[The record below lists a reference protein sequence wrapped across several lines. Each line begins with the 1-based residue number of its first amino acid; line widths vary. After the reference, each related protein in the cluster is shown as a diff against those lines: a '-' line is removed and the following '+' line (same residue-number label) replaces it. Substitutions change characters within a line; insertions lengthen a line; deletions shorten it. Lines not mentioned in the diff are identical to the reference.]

1 MRRPR
6 RPGGPGGS
14 GGFGSLRLLVCL
26 LLLSGRPGGCSA
38 ISAHGCLFDRR
49 LCSHLEVCIQDGLFG
64 QCQAGVG
71 QARPLLQVTSPVLQR
86 LQGVL
91 RQLMSQGLSWHDDLT
106 QHVISQEM
114 ERIPRLRPPEP
125 HSRDR
130 VSLCRP
136 GCPGT
141 HSVDQAGL
149 ELRNPPASASQV
161 PGLKAC
167 TTTCTTTAR
176 RDPHVENCCSRDSS
190 QMEEGRVDLRYN
202 TCCTREE
209 SEAGGSLEFKALVV
223 YEAELLPPL
232 LEHLLMPPQPP
243 HPALTYEP
251 ALLQPY
257 LFHQFGSRD
266 GGSRG
271 SESSSGVVGVGHL
284 SKAEG
289 PALFSR
295 SVSKAILGTHSGHS
309 FGDLTGPSPAQ
320 LFQDSGLLYMAQEL
334 PVPGRVRAPRLP
346 EDGGSSR
353 AEDSSEGREEE
364 ALGAR
369 GEKSP
374 PQTAQPDVGLQR
386 LAAVLAG
393 YGVEPRQLTP
403 EQLSTLLTLLQS
415 LPKGTGRTLECRL
428 QARSSMPSQKES
440 SFEDREREG
449 GAANVGGADVKKTLE
464 EQTQRGDTA
473 DARTPSPLLPGR
485 PTASTPSSQVQQVL
499 SPGFPEPPH
508 TSSPLGTSSVLLEKK
523 SPLGQSQPTVVGQPS
538 ARPSAEEYGYIVTDQ
553 KTPESGCGWS
563 KLLEILAEHVHM
575 SSGSFINISV
585 VGPAV
590 TFRIRHNEQN
600 LSLADVTQQAGLVKS
615 ELEAQ
620 TGLQILQT
628 GVGQREEAA
637 AVLPRQ
643 ARGISP
649 MRSVLLTLVALAG
662 VAGLLVALAVALC
675 MRHHSRQ
682 REKERLAA
690 LGPEGAHG
698 DTTFEYQD
706 LCRQHMATKSL
717 FNRAEGQPE
726 PSRVSSV
733 SSQFS
738 DAAQA
743 SPSSH
748 SSTPSWCEE
757 PAQANMD
764 ISTGHMI
771 LAYMEDH
778 LRNRDRLAKEWQALC
793 AYQAEPNTCATSTGG
808 KTTSRRTATPT
819 SYPFCADDHARIKL
833 KVESSP
839 SRSDYI
845 NASPIIEHDP
855 RMPAYIATQGPL
867 SHTIADFWQ
876 MVWES
881 GCTVIVML
889 TPLVEDGVKQCDRY
903 WPDEGSSLYH
913 VYEVNLVSEHIWC
926 EDFLVRSFYLKNVQ
940 TQETRTLTQ
949 FHFLSWPAEGTPA
962 STRPLLDFRR
972 VSLCSPGC
980 PGTHSVDQAGL
991 ELRNPPASASQVLG
1005 LKVKVNKCYRGRS
1018 CPIIVHC
1025 SDGAGRTGTYI
1036 LIDMVL
1042 NRMAKGVKEIDIAAT
1057 LEHVRDQRP
1066 GLVRSKVTVAPCLF
1080 LVDPLPKHSLH
1091 GHHEETN
1098 GSPPLPH
1105 PSGRRPSCQ
1114 MPSTRHPCGDQF
1126 EFALTAVA
1134 EEVNAILKALPQ

>member
-1 MRRPR
+1 
-6 RPGGPGGS
+6 
-14 GGFGSLRLLVCL
+14 
-26 LLLSGRPGGCSA
+26 
-38 ISAHGCLFDRR
+38 
-49 LCSHLEVCIQDGLFG
+49 
-64 QCQAGVG
+64 
-71 QARPLLQVTSPVLQR
+71 
-86 LQGVL
+86 
-91 RQLMSQGLSWHDDLT
+91 MSQGLSWHDDLT
-106 QHVISQEM
+106 QYVISQEM
-114 ERIPRLRPPEP
+114 ERIPRLRPPELHP
-125 HSRDR
+125 RDR
-130 VSLCRP
+130 SGSVPRRP
-136 GCPGT
+136 GP
-141 HSVDQAGL
+141 AG
-149 ELRNPPASASQV
+149 ELLLQGIPTGSAPAAQPRLPRPATGGDGAGAGSPLNPLQ
-161 PGLKAC
+161 
-167 TTTCTTTAR
+167 
-176 RDPHVENCCSRDSS
+176 
-190 QMEEGRVDLRYN
+190 
-202 TCCTREE
+202 
-209 SEAGGSLEFKALVV
+209 
-223 YEAELLPPL
+223 AELLPPL
-232 LEHLLMPPQPP
+232 LEHLLLPPQPP
-243 HPALTYEP
+243 HPALSYEP

-266 GGSRG
+266 GSQG
-271 SESSSGVVGVGHL
+271 SESSPGMVSVGPL
-284 SKAEG
+284 PKAEP

-295 SVSKAILGTHSGHS
+295 TAPKGMFGVHPGHS
-309 FGDLTGPSPAQ
+309 YGDPPGPSPAQ
-320 LFQDSGLLYMAQEL
+320 LFQESGLLYLAQEL
-334 PVPGRVRAPRLP
+334 PVPSRARVPRLP
-346 EDGGSSR
+346 EHGGSSR
-353 AEDSSEGREEE
+353 AEDASEGYEEE
-364 ALGAR
+364 GLEGR
-369 GEKSP
+369 GEKPPSP
-374 PQTAQPDVGLQR
+374 AEQPDVTLQR

-393 YGVEPRQLTP
+393 YGVELRQLTP
-403 EQLSTLLTLLQS
+403 EQLSTLSTLLQL
-415 LPKGTGRTLECRL
+415 LPKGAGRN
-428 QARSSMPSQKES
+428 M
-440 SFEDREREG
+440 G
-449 GAANVGGADVKKTLE
+449 GVVNIGADIKKTME
-464 EQTQRGDTA
+464 EQVQGGDIVEPPPA
-473 DARTPSPLLPGR
+473 TPSPHGY
-485 PTASTPSSQVQQVL
+485 PTASPPSGKAQQVL
-499 SPGFPEPPH
+499 SPESFEFPKAAALPATP
-508 TSSPLGTSSVLLEKK
+508 VLLEKK
-523 SPLGQSQPTVVGQPS
+523 SPLGQSQLTATGQPKD
-538 ARPSAEEYGYIVTDQ
+538 RPSAEEYGYIVTDQ
-553 KTPESGCGWS
+553 KPLSLAAGV

-585 VGPAV
+585 VGPAL

-600 LSLADVTQQAGLVKS
+600 LSLADVTQQAELVKS
-615 ELEAQ
+615 ELETQ

-628 GVGQREEAA
+628 GVG
-637 AVLPRQ
+637 
-643 ARGISP
+643 
-649 MRSVLLTLVALAG
+649 
-662 VAGLLVALAVALC
+662 
-675 MRHHSRQ
+675 
-682 REKERLAA
+682 
-690 LGPEGAHG
+690 
-698 DTTFEYQD
+698 QD

-717 FNRAEGQPE
+717 FNRAEGPPE

-778 LRNRDRLAKEWQALC
+778 LRNQDRLAKEWQALC
-793 AYQAEPNTCATSTGG
+793 AYQAEPNTCATAQGESNI
-808 KTTSRRTATPT
+808 KKNRHPDFLP
-819 SYPFCADDHARIKL
+819 YDHARIKL

-867 SHTIADFWQ
+867 SHTISDFWQ

-913 VYEVNLVSEHIWC
+913 IYEVNLVSEHIWC

-972 VSLCSPGC
+972 
-980 PGTHSVDQAGL
+980 
-991 ELRNPPASASQVLG
+991 
-1005 LKVKVNKCYRGRS
+1005 KVNKCYRGRS

-1066 GLVRSKVTVAPCLF
+1066 GLVRSK
-1080 LVDPLPKHSLH
+1080 
-1091 GHHEETN
+1091 
-1098 GSPPLPH
+1098 
-1105 PSGRRPSCQ
+1105 
-1114 MPSTRHPCGDQF
+1114 DQF

>member
-6 RPGGPGGS
+6 RPGGPEGS
-14 GGFGSLRLLVCL
+14 GGLRVLLCL
-26 LLLSGRPGGCSA
+26 LLLGSRLGGCNA

-64 QCQAGVG
+64 QCQVGVG

-106 QHVISQEM
+106 QYVISQEM

-125 HSRDR
+125 PARDR
-130 VSLCRP
+130 SGLVPRRP
-136 GCPGT
+136 GP
-141 HSVDQAGL
+141 AG
-149 ELRNPPASASQV
+149 ELLLQGIPTGSAPAPQHRLPRPPV
-161 PGLKAC
+161 
-167 TTTCTTTAR
+167 
-176 RDPHVENCCSRDSS
+176 
-190 QMEEGRVDLRYN
+190 
-202 TCCTREE
+202 
-209 SEAGGSLEFKALVV
+209 GGSGAGASSPLSPLQ
-223 YEAELLPPL
+223 AELLPPL
-232 LEHLLMPPQPP
+232 LEHLLLPPQPP
-243 HPALTYEP
+243 HPALSYEP

-257 LFHQFGSRD
+257 LFHQVSSGRWPHLNPNPPALMSALIWISGFPQFGSRD
-266 GGSRG
+266 GSRG
-271 SESSSGVVGVGHL
+271 SESSPGMVSVGPL
-284 SKAEG
+284 PKAEP

-295 SVSKAILGTHSGHS
+295 TASKGMFGAHPGHS
-309 FGDLTGPSPAQ
+309 YGDPPGPPPAQ
-320 LFQDSGLLYMAQEL
+320 LFQESGLLYLAQEL
-334 PVPGRVRAPRLP
+334 QVPSRAQAPRLP
-346 EDGGSSR
+346 EQGGSSR
-353 AEDSSEGREEE
+353 AEDLSEGYDKEGRE
-364 ALGAR
+364 GR
-369 GEKSP
+369 REKPPSP
-374 PQTAQPDVGLQR
+374 AEQPADATLQR

-393 YGVEPRQLTP
+393 YGVELRQLTP
-403 EQLSTLLTLLQS
+403 EQLSTLSTLLQL
-415 LPKGTGRTLECRL
+415 LPKGPGRN
-428 QARSSMPSQKES
+428 P
-440 SFEDREREG
+440 G
-449 GAANVGGADVKKTLE
+449 GVVNIGADVKKQTME
-464 EQTQRGDTA
+464 EQVQSIDTA
-473 DARTPSPLLPGR
+473 EPPPVTPSLPGS
-485 PTASTPSSQVQQVL
+485 PTAGPTSNKAQQDLSSG
-499 SPGFPEPPH
+499 SSEPPKAA
-508 TSSPLGTSSVLLEKK
+508 SPPATPILLEKK
-523 SPLGQSQPTVVGQPS
+523 SSLGQSQPTAAGQPS
-538 ARPSAEEYGYIVTDQ
+538 ARPSSEEYGYIVTDQ
-553 KTPESGCGWS
+553 KPLSLAAGV

-585 VGPAV
+585 VGPAL

-637 AVLPRQ
+637 AVLPRPVHSP
-643 ARGISP
+643 SP

-675 MRHHSRQ
+675 VRQHARQ
-682 REKERLAA
+682 RDKERLAA

-706 LCRQHMATKSL
+706 LCRQHMASKSL
-717 FNRAEGQPE
+717 FNRAEGPPE

-793 AYQAEPNTCATSTGG
+793 AYQAEPNSCATAQGEG
-808 KTTSRRTATPT
+808 NIKKNRHPDFLP
-819 SYPFCADDHARIKL
+819 YDHARIKL

-972 VSLCSPGC
+972 
-980 PGTHSVDQAGL
+980 
-991 ELRNPPASASQVLG
+991 
-1005 LKVKVNKCYRGRS
+1005 KVNKCYRGRS

-1066 GLVRSKVTVAPCLF
+1066 GLVRSK
-1080 LVDPLPKHSLH
+1080 
-1091 GHHEETN
+1091 
-1098 GSPPLPH
+1098 
-1105 PSGRRPSCQ
+1105 
-1114 MPSTRHPCGDQF
+1114 DQF

>member
-14 GGFGSLRLLVCL
+14 GGLRVLVCL
-26 LLLSGRPGGCSA
+26 LLLSSRPGGCSA
-38 ISAHGCLFDRR
+38 ISAHG
-49 LCSHLEVCIQDGLFG
+49 
-64 QCQAGVG
+64 
-71 QARPLLQVTSPVLQR
+71 
-86 LQGVL
+86 
-91 RQLMSQGLSWHDDLT
+91 LSWHDDLT
-106 QHVISQEM
+106 QYVISQEM

-125 HSRDR
+125 RPRDR
-130 VSLCRP
+130 SGLVPRRP
-136 GCPGT
+136 G
-141 HSVDQAGL
+141 SAG
-149 ELRNPPASASQV
+149 ELLLQGIPTGSTPAAQHRLPQPPV
-161 PGLKAC
+161 
-167 TTTCTTTAR
+167 
-176 RDPHVENCCSRDSS
+176 
-190 QMEEGRVDLRYN
+190 
-202 TCCTREE
+202 
-209 SEAGGSLEFKALVV
+209 GGSGGGVGSPLSSLQ
-223 YEAELLPPL
+223 AELLPPL
-232 LEHLLMPPQPP
+232 LEHLLLPPQAP
-243 HPALTYEP
+243 HPALSYEP

-266 GGSRG
+266 GSRG
-271 SESSSGVVGVGHL
+271 SESSPGMVSVGPIP
-284 SKAEG
+284 KAE
-289 PALFSR
+289 PSALFSR
-295 SVSKAILGTHSGHS
+295 TASKGMFGAHSDHS
-309 FGDLTGPSPAQ
+309 YGDPPGPSPAQ
-320 LFQDSGLLYMAQEL
+320 LFQESGLFYLAQEL
-334 PVPGRVRAPRLP
+334 PVPSRARAPRLP
-346 EDGGSSR
+346 EQGGSSR
-353 AEDSSEGREEE
+353 PKDSSEGYEEE
-364 ALGAR
+364 GLEGHR
-369 GEKSP
+369 EKLPSP
-374 PQTAQPDVGLQR
+374 AEQPADVTLQR
-386 LAAVLAG
+386 LASVLAG
-393 YGVEPRQLTP
+393 YGVELRQLTP
-403 EQLSTLLTLLQS
+403 EQLSSLSTLLQL
-415 LPKGTGRTLECRL
+415 LPKGSGRNL
-428 QARSSMPSQKES
+428 
-440 SFEDREREG
+440 G
-449 GAANVGGADVKKTLE
+449 GAVNVGADNKKTVE
-464 EQTQRGDTA
+464 EQVQGGHTVEPPPP
-473 DARTPSPLLPGR
+473 TPSLPGY
-485 PTASTPSSQVQQVL
+485 PTASP
-499 SPGFPEPPH
+499 
-508 TSSPLGTSSVLLEKK
+508 TSSKAQRVLISGSSESPKAIGHPATPVLLEKK
-523 SPLGQSQPTVVGQPS
+523 SSLGQSQPTVVRPPS
-538 ARPSAEEYGYIVTDQ
+538 AQPSAEEYGYIVTDQ
-553 KTPESGCGWS
+553 KPLSLAAGV
-563 KLLEILAEHVHM
+563 KLLEILAEHVHV

-585 VGPAV
+585 VGPAL

-637 AVLPRQ
+637 AVLPRP
-643 ARGISP
+643 AHGTSP

-675 MRHHSRQ
+675 VRQHARQ
-682 REKERLAA
+682 RDKERLAA

-717 FNRAEGQPE
+717 FNRAEGPPE

-793 AYQAEPNTCATSTGG
+793 AYQAEPNTCATAQGEG
-808 KTTSRRTATPT
+808 NIKKNRHPDFLP
-819 SYPFCADDHARIKL
+819 YDHARIKL
-833 KVESSP
+833 KVESNP

-972 VSLCSPGC
+972 
-980 PGTHSVDQAGL
+980 
-991 ELRNPPASASQVLG
+991 
-1005 LKVKVNKCYRGRS
+1005 KVNKCYRGRS

-1036 LIDMVL
+1036 LVDMVL

-1066 GLVRSKVTVAPCLF
+1066 GLVRSK
-1080 LVDPLPKHSLH
+1080 
-1091 GHHEETN
+1091 
-1098 GSPPLPH
+1098 
-1105 PSGRRPSCQ
+1105 
-1114 MPSTRHPCGDQF
+1114 DQF

>member
-6 RPGGPGGS
+6 RPGGLGGS
-14 GGFGSLRLLVCL
+14 GGLRLLLCL
-26 LLLSGRPGGCSA
+26 LLLSSRPGGCSA
-38 ISAHGCLFDRR
+38 ISAHG
-49 LCSHLEVCIQDGLFG
+49 
-64 QCQAGVG
+64 
-71 QARPLLQVTSPVLQR
+71 
-86 LQGVL
+86 
-91 RQLMSQGLSWHDDLT
+91 LSWHDDLT
-106 QHVISQEM
+106 QYVISQEM

-125 HSRDR
+125 RPRDR
-130 VSLCRP
+130 SGLAPRRP
-136 GCPGT
+136 GP
-141 HSVDQAGL
+141 AG
-149 ELRNPPASASQV
+149 ELLLQDIPAGSAPAAQHRFQQPPVGRGGAAAS
-161 PGLKAC
+161 
-167 TTTCTTTAR
+167 
-176 RDPHVENCCSRDSS
+176 SS
-190 QMEEGRVDLRYN
+190 LSPLQ
-202 TCCTREE
+202 
-209 SEAGGSLEFKALVV
+209 
-223 YEAELLPPL
+223 AELLPPL
-232 LEHLLMPPQPP
+232 LEHLLLPPQPP
-243 HPALTYEP
+243 HPALSYEP
-251 ALLQPY
+251 TLLQPY
-257 LFHQFGSRD
+257 LFHQISGFPQFGSRD
-266 GGSRG
+266 GSRVSEGSPG
-271 SESSSGVVGVGHL
+271 MVSVSPL
-284 SKAEG
+284 PKAEAS
-289 PALFSR
+289 ALFSR
-295 SVSKAILGTHSGHS
+295 TASKGIYGDSPGHS
-309 FGDLTGPSPAQ
+309 YGDLPGPSPAQ
-320 LFQDSGLLYMAQEL
+320 IFQDSGLLYLAQEL
-334 PVPGRVRAPRLP
+334 PTPSRARMPRLP
-346 EDGGSSR
+346 EQGGSSR
-353 AEDSSEGREEE
+353 AEDSPGGYEEE
-364 ALGAR
+364 GLGGR
-369 GEKSP
+369 REKPASP
-374 PQTAQPDVGLQR
+374 AVQPADVALQR
-386 LAAVLAG
+386 LATVLAG
-393 YGVEPRQLTP
+393 YGVELRQLTRQLTP
-403 EQLSTLLTLLQS
+403 EQLSTLLTLLQL
-415 LPKGTGRTLECRL
+415 LPNGAGRNPGGVVNVGADIKKTMEGPMEGRDT
-428 QARSSMPSQKES
+428 AEPPPPTPSMP
-440 SFEDREREG
+440 G
-449 GAANVGGADVKKTLE
+449 Y
-464 EQTQRGDTA
+464 
-473 DARTPSPLLPGR
+473 
-485 PTASTPSSQVQQVL
+485 PTASPISSEVQQVP
-499 SPGFPEPPH
+499 SPVSSEPPEAARPPA
-508 TSSPLGTSSVLLEKK
+508 TPVLLEKK
-523 SPLGQSQPTVVGQPS
+523 SPLGQSQPTAAGQPS
-538 ARPSAEEYGYIVTDQ
+538 ARPAAEEYGYIVTDQ
-553 KTPESGCGWS
+553 KPLSLAAGV

-585 VGPAV
+585 VGPAL

-637 AVLPRQ
+637 AVLPRT
-643 ARGISP
+643 AHGTSP
-649 MRSVLLTLVALAG
+649 MHSVLLTVVALAG

-675 MRHHSRQ
+675 VRQHARQ
-682 REKERLAA
+682 RDKERLAA

-717 FNRAEGQPE
+717 FTRAEGPPE

-738 DAAQA
+738 DVAQA

-793 AYQAEPNTCATSTGG
+793 AYQAEPNTCATAQGEG
-808 KTTSRRTATPT
+808 NIKKNRHPDFLP
-819 SYPFCADDHARIKL
+819 YDHARIKL

-972 VSLCSPGC
+972 
-980 PGTHSVDQAGL
+980 
-991 ELRNPPASASQVLG
+991 
-1005 LKVKVNKCYRGRS
+1005 KVNKCYRGRS

-1066 GLVRSKVTVAPCLF
+1066 GLVRSK
-1080 LVDPLPKHSLH
+1080 
-1091 GHHEETN
+1091 
-1098 GSPPLPH
+1098 
-1105 PSGRRPSCQ
+1105 
-1114 MPSTRHPCGDQF
+1114 DQF

>member
-1 MRRPR
+1 MAGEEL
-6 RPGGPGGS
+6 PGAEGKAGDQD
-14 GGFGSLRLLVCL
+14 L
-26 LLLSGRPGGCSA
+26 
-38 ISAHGCLFDRR
+38 GCLFDRR

-64 QCQAGVG
+64 QCQVGVG

-106 QHVISQEM
+106 QYVISQEM

-125 HSRDR
+125 HPRDR
-130 VSLCRP
+130 SGLVPRRP
-136 GCPGT
+136 GP
-141 HSVDQAGL
+141 AE
-149 ELRNPPASASQV
+149 ELLLQGIPTGPAPAAPHRLLRPPAGGDGA
-161 PGLKAC
+161 GAG
-167 TTTCTTTAR
+167 
-176 RDPHVENCCSRDSS
+176 SS
-190 QMEEGRVDLRYN
+190 LSPLQ
-202 TCCTREE
+202 
-209 SEAGGSLEFKALVV
+209 
-223 YEAELLPPL
+223 AELLPPL
-232 LEHLLMPPQPP
+232 LENLLLSPQPP
-243 HPALTYEP
+243 HPALSYE
-251 ALLQPY
+251 ATLLQPY

-266 GGSRG
+266 GSRD
-271 SESSSGVVGVGHL
+271 SESSPGMVSVGPL
-284 SKAEG
+284 SKAEP

-295 SVSKAILGTHSGHS
+295 TAPKGMFGAHPGHS
-309 FGDLTGPSPAQ
+309 YGDPPGPSPAQ
-320 LFQDSGLLYMAQEL
+320 LFQESGLLYLAQEL
-334 PVPGRVRAPRLP
+334 PVPSKARAPNLP
-346 EDGGSSR
+346 AQGDSSQ
-353 AEDSSEGREEE
+353 AEDSSEGYEEE
-364 ALGAR
+364 GLEGL
-369 GEKSP
+369 GEKPPSP
-374 PQTAQPDVGLQR
+374 AEQPDVTLQR

-393 YGVEPRQLTP
+393 YRVELRQLTP
-403 EQLSTLLTLLQS
+403 EQLSTLSTLLQL
-415 LPKGTGRTLECRL
+415 LPKGG
-428 QARSSMPSQKES
+428 MV
-440 SFEDREREG
+440 
-449 GAANVGGADVKKTLE
+449 NIGADIKKTME
-464 EQTQRGDTA
+464 EQVQGDA
-473 DARTPSPLLPGR
+473 AEPAPSLPTPSLPGY
-485 PTASTPSSQVQQVL
+485 PTAHPTSDKAQQVL
-499 SPGFPEPPH
+499 SSEPPKAAG
-508 TSSPLGTSSVLLEKK
+508 PPAMPVLMEKK
-523 SPLGQSQPTVVGQPS
+523 SPLGPSQPTVAGQPS

-553 KTPESGCGWS
+553 KPLSLAVGV

-585 VGPAV
+585 VGPAL

-643 ARGISP
+643 ARSTSP
-649 MRSVLLTLVALAG
+649 MRSVLLTLVALVG

-675 MRHHSRQ
+675 VRQ
-682 REKERLAA
+682 HARRRDKERLAA

-717 FNRAEGQPE
+717 FNRAEGPPE

-778 LRNRDRLAKEWQALC
+778 LRNRDRLAQEWQALC
-793 AYQAEPNTCATSTGG
+793 AYQAEPNTCATAQGEG
-808 KTTSRRTATPT
+808 NIKKNRHPDFLP
-819 SYPFCADDHARIKL
+819 YDHARIKL

-913 VYEVNLVSEHIWC
+913 IYEVNLVSEHIWC

-972 VSLCSPGC
+972 
-980 PGTHSVDQAGL
+980 
-991 ELRNPPASASQVLG
+991 
-1005 LKVKVNKCYRGRS
+1005 KVNKCYRGRS

-1025 SDGAGRTGTYI
+1025 SDGAGRTGTYV

-1066 GLVRSKVTVAPCLF
+1066 GLVRSK
-1080 LVDPLPKHSLH
+1080 
-1091 GHHEETN
+1091 
-1098 GSPPLPH
+1098 
-1105 PSGRRPSCQ
+1105 
-1114 MPSTRHPCGDQF
+1114 DQF

>member
-6 RPGGPGGS
+6 RPGGPGGP
-14 GGFGSLRLLVCL
+14 GGLRVLLCL
-26 LLLSGRPGGCSA
+26 LLLSSRPGGCSA

-64 QCQAGVG
+64 QCQVGVG

-86 LQGVL
+86 LQSVL

-106 QHVISQEM
+106 QYVISQEM
-114 ERIPRLRPPEP
+114 ERIPRLHPPEP
-125 HSRDR
+125 RPRDR
-130 VSLCRP
+130 SGLVPRRP
-136 GCPGT
+136 GP
-141 HSVDQAGL
+141 AG
-149 ELRNPPASASQV
+149 ELLLQGIPTGSTPAAQHRLPQPPV
-161 PGLKAC
+161 G
-167 TTTCTTTAR
+167 
-176 RDPHVENCCSRDSS
+176 
-190 QMEEGRVDLRYN
+190 GGG
-202 TCCTREE
+202 
-209 SEAGGSLEFKALVV
+209 AGVGSPLSPLQ
-223 YEAELLPPL
+223 AELLPPL
-232 LEHLLMPPQPP
+232 LEHLLLPPQAP
-243 HPALTYEP
+243 HPALSYEP

-266 GGSRG
+266 GSRG
-271 SESSSGVVGVGHL
+271 SEGSPGMVSVGPL
-284 SKAEG
+284 PKAE
-289 PALFSR
+289 PSTLFSR
-295 SVSKAILGTHSGHS
+295 TASKGMFGAPSDHSY
-309 FGDLTGPSPAQ
+309 GDPPGPSPGQ
-320 LFQDSGLLYMAQEL
+320 LFQESGLLYLAQEL
-334 PVPGRVRAPRLP
+334 PVPSRARAPRLP
-346 EDGGSSR
+346 EQGDSSR
-353 AEDSSEGREEE
+353 AQDSSEGYEEE
-364 ALGAR
+364 GLEGR
-369 GEKSP
+369 REKPPSP
-374 PQTAQPDVGLQR
+374 AELPDVTLQR

-393 YGVEPRQLTP
+393 YGVELRQLTP
-403 EQLSTLLTLLQS
+403 EQLSTLSTLLQL
-415 LPKGTGRTLECRL
+415 LPKGAGRNL
-428 QARSSMPSQKES
+428 
-440 SFEDREREG
+440 G
-449 GAANVGGADVKKTLE
+449 GVVNVGADLKKTTE
-464 EQTQRGDTA
+464 EQVQRGSTA
-473 DARTPSPLLPGR
+473 EPPPPTPSLPGY
-485 PTASTPSSQVQQVL
+485 PTASPTSSKAQRVL
-499 SPGFPEPPH
+499 SSG
-508 TSSPLGTSSVLLEKK
+508 SSESPRAASHLATPVLLEKK
-523 SPLGQSQPTVVGQPS
+523 SPLGQSQPPVVRRPAAQ
-538 ARPSAEEYGYIVTDQ
+538 PSAEEYGYIVTDQ
-553 KTPESGCGWS
+553 KPLSLAAGV
-563 KLLEILAEHVHM
+563 KLLEILAEHVHV

-585 VGPAV
+585 VGPAL

-637 AVLPRQ
+637 AVLPRP
-643 ARGISP
+643 ARSTSP

-675 MRHHSRQ
+675 VRQHARQ
-682 REKERLAA
+682 RDKERLAA

-717 FNRAEGQPE
+717 FNRAEGPPE

-793 AYQAEPNTCATSTGG
+793 AYQAEPNTCATAQGEG
-808 KTTSRRTATPT
+808 NVKKNRHPDFLP
-819 SYPFCADDHARIKL
+819 YDHARIKL

-972 VSLCSPGC
+972 
-980 PGTHSVDQAGL
+980 
-991 ELRNPPASASQVLG
+991 
-1005 LKVKVNKCYRGRS
+1005 KVNKCYRGRS

-1066 GLVRSKVTVAPCLF
+1066 GLVRSK
-1080 LVDPLPKHSLH
+1080 
-1091 GHHEETN
+1091 
-1098 GSPPLPH
+1098 
-1105 PSGRRPSCQ
+1105 
-1114 MPSTRHPCGDQF
+1114 DQF

>member
-6 RPGGPGGS
+6 RPGSPGGS
-14 GGFGSLRLLVCL
+14 RGLRLLLCL
-26 LLLSGRPGGCSA
+26 LLLSSRPGGCSA

-64 QCQAGVG
+64 QCQVGVG

-106 QHVISQEM
+106 QYVISQEM

-125 HSRDR
+125 RPRDR
-130 VSLCRP
+130 SGVVPRQPGPAGELLSQGIPTGSAPAAQLGLPRPPVGGGGAAVGSSLTP
-136 GCPGT
+136 L
-141 HSVDQAGL
+141 Q
-149 ELRNPPASASQV
+149 
-161 PGLKAC
+161 
-167 TTTCTTTAR
+167 
-176 RDPHVENCCSRDSS
+176 
-190 QMEEGRVDLRYN
+190 
-202 TCCTREE
+202 
-209 SEAGGSLEFKALVV
+209 
-223 YEAELLPPL
+223 AELLPPL
-232 LEHLLMPPQPP
+232 LEHLLLPPQPP
-243 HPALTYEP
+243 HPALSYEP

-266 GGSRG
+266 GSRG
-271 SESSSGVVGVGHL
+271 SEIAPGIGSASPL
-284 SKAEG
+284 PKAEA

-295 SVSKAILGTHSGHS
+295 TASKGMFAAHPGHS
-309 FGDLTGPSPAQ
+309 YGDLPGPPPAQ
-320 LFQDSGLLYMAQEL
+320 LFQDSGLLYLAQEL
-334 PVPGRVRAPRLP
+334 PVPSKPRAPRLP
-346 EDGGSSR
+346 EQGGSSR
-353 AEDSSEGREEE
+353 AVDSFEGNEGKG
-364 ALGAR
+364 LGGH
-369 GEKSP
+369 GEKP
-374 PQTAQPDVGLQR
+374 PSSAVQPDGTLQR

-393 YGVEPRQLTP
+393 YGVELRQLTP
-403 EQLSTLLTLLQS
+403 EQLSTLLTLLQL
-415 LPKGTGRTLECRL
+415 LPKGAGRNLGE
-428 QARSSMPSQKES
+428 AV
-440 SFEDREREG
+440 
-449 GAANVGGADVKKTLE
+449 NVGADVKKTVE
-464 EQTQRGDTA
+464 EQVQGGDTA
-473 DARTPSPLLPGR
+473 EPPPPTPSLPGHPIAS
-485 PTASTPSSQVQQVL
+485 PTANKVQL
-499 SPGFPEPPH
+499 GASPGPSEPP
-508 TSSPLGTSSVLLEKK
+508 TPASPPATPVLLEKK
-523 SPLGQSQPTVVGQPS
+523 SPLGQSQPTVLGQPS
-538 ARPSAEEYGYIVTDQ
+538 ARPAAEEYGYIVTDQ
-553 KTPESGCGWS
+553 RPLSLAAGVR
-563 KLLEILAEHVHM
+563 LLEILAEHVHM

-585 VGPAV
+585 VGPAL

-600 LSLADVTQQAGLVKS
+600 LSLADVTQQAGLVKA

-620 TGLQILQT
+620 TGLRILQT

-637 AVLPRQ
+637 AVFPRP
-643 ARGISP
+643 AHGASP

-675 MRHHSRQ
+675 VRQHARQ
-682 REKERLAA
+682 RDKERLAA

-717 FNRAEGQPE
+717 FNRAEGPPE

-793 AYQAEPNTCATSTGG
+793 AYQAEPNTCATAQGEG
-808 KTTSRRTATPT
+808 NAKKNRHPDFLP
-819 SYPFCADDHARIKL
+819 YDHARIKL

-889 TPLVEDGVKQCDRY
+889 TPLVEDGIKQCDRY

-972 VSLCSPGC
+972 
-980 PGTHSVDQAGL
+980 
-991 ELRNPPASASQVLG
+991 
-1005 LKVKVNKCYRGRS
+1005 KVNKCYRGRS

-1066 GLVRSKVTVAPCLF
+1066 GLVRSK
-1080 LVDPLPKHSLH
+1080 
-1091 GHHEETN
+1091 
-1098 GSPPLPH
+1098 
-1105 PSGRRPSCQ
+1105 
-1114 MPSTRHPCGDQF
+1114 DQF

>member
-14 GGFGSLRLLVCL
+14 GGLRVLVCL
-26 LLLSGRPGGCSA
+26 LLLSSRPGGCSA

-64 QCQAGVG
+64 QCQVGVG

-86 LQGVL
+86 LQSVL

-106 QHVISQEM
+106 QYVISQEM

-125 HSRDR
+125 RPRDR
-130 VSLCRP
+130 SGLVPRRP
-136 GCPGT
+136 G
-141 HSVDQAGL
+141 SAG
-149 ELRNPPASASQV
+149 ELLLQGIPTGSTPAAQHRLPQPPV
-161 PGLKAC
+161 
-167 TTTCTTTAR
+167 
-176 RDPHVENCCSRDSS
+176 
-190 QMEEGRVDLRYN
+190 
-202 TCCTREE
+202 
-209 SEAGGSLEFKALVV
+209 GGSGGGVGSPLSSLQ
-223 YEAELLPPL
+223 AELLPPL
-232 LEHLLMPPQPP
+232 LEHLLLPPQAP
-243 HPALTYEP
+243 HPALSYEP

-266 GGSRG
+266 GSRG
-271 SESSSGVVGVGHL
+271 SESSPGMVSVGPIP
-284 SKAEG
+284 KAE
-289 PALFSR
+289 PSALFSR
-295 SVSKAILGTHSGHS
+295 TASKGMFGAHSDHS
-309 FGDLTGPSPAQ
+309 YGDPPGPSPGQ
-320 LFQDSGLLYMAQEL
+320 LFQESGLFYLAQEL
-334 PVPGRVRAPRLP
+334 PVPSRARAPRLP
-346 EDGGSSR
+346 EQGGSSR
-353 AEDSSEGREEE
+353 PKDSSEGYEEE
-364 ALGAR
+364 GLEGHR
-369 GEKSP
+369 EKLLSP
-374 PQTAQPDVGLQR
+374 AEQPDVTLQR
-386 LAAVLAG
+386 LASVLAG
-393 YGVEPRQLTP
+393 YGVELRQLTP
-403 EQLSTLLTLLQS
+403 EQLSSLSTLLQL
-415 LPKGTGRTLECRL
+415 LPKGSGRNL
-428 QARSSMPSQKES
+428 
-440 SFEDREREG
+440 G
-449 GAANVGGADVKKTLE
+449 GAVNVGADNKKTVE
-464 EQTQRGDTA
+464 EQVQRGNTVEPPPP
-473 DARTPSPLLPGR
+473 TPSLPGY
-485 PTASTPSSQVQQVL
+485 PTASPTSSKAQRVL
-499 SPGFPEPPH
+499 ISGSSEPPKAIGH
-508 TSSPLGTSSVLLEKK
+508 PATPVLLEKK
-523 SPLGQSQPTVVGQPS
+523 SSLGQSQPTVVRPPS
-538 ARPSAEEYGYIVTDQ
+538 AQPSAEEYGYIVTDQ
-553 KTPESGCGWS
+553 
-563 KLLEILAEHVHM
+563 
-575 SSGSFINISV
+575 NV
-585 VGPAV
+585 VGPAL

-637 AVLPRQ
+637 AVLPRP
-643 ARGISP
+643 AHGTSP

-675 MRHHSRQ
+675 VRQHARQ
-682 REKERLAA
+682 RDKERLAA

-717 FNRAEGQPE
+717 FNRAEGPPE

-793 AYQAEPNTCATSTGG
+793 AYQAEPNTCATAQGEG
-808 KTTSRRTATPT
+808 NIKKNRHPDFLP
-819 SYPFCADDHARIKL
+819 YDHARIKL

-972 VSLCSPGC
+972 
-980 PGTHSVDQAGL
+980 
-991 ELRNPPASASQVLG
+991 
-1005 LKVKVNKCYRGRS
+1005 KVNKCYRGRS

-1066 GLVRSKVTVAPCLF
+1066 GLVRSK
-1080 LVDPLPKHSLH
+1080 
-1091 GHHEETN
+1091 
-1098 GSPPLPH
+1098 
-1105 PSGRRPSCQ
+1105 
-1114 MPSTRHPCGDQF
+1114 DQF

>member
-14 GGFGSLRLLVCL
+14 GGLRLLLGL
-26 LLLSGRPGGCSA
+26 LLLSSRPGGCSA

-64 QCQAGVG
+64 QCQVGVG

-106 QHVISQEM
+106 QYVISQEM
-114 ERIPRLRPPEP
+114 ERIPRLRPPDP
-125 HSRDR
+125 RPRDR
-130 VSLCRP
+130 SGLLPRRPSPTGELLLQGIPTGSTPAAQHRLPRPPVGGGGAGAGSSL
-136 GCPGT
+136 
-141 HSVDQAGL
+141 
-149 ELRNPPASASQV
+149 
-161 PGLKAC
+161 
-167 TTTCTTTAR
+167 
-176 RDPHVENCCSRDSS
+176 SS
-190 QMEEGRVDLRYN
+190 LQ
-202 TCCTREE
+202 
-209 SEAGGSLEFKALVV
+209 
-223 YEAELLPPL
+223 AELLPPI
-232 LEHLLMPPQPP
+232 LEHLLLPPQPP
-243 HPALTYEP
+243 HPALSYEP

-266 GGSRG
+266 GSQG
-271 SESSSGVVGVGHL
+271 SESSPGMVSVVPL
-284 SKAEG
+284 TKIEA

-295 SVSKAILGTHSGHS
+295 TASKGM
-309 FGDLTGPSPAQ
+309 FGAHPSHPYGNLPGPSPAQ
-320 LFQDSGLLYMAQEL
+320 LFQDSELLYLAQEL
-334 PVPGRVRAPRLP
+334 PMLSRARAPRLP
-346 EDGGSSR
+346 EQGDSSR
-353 AEDSSEGREEE
+353 AEDSSEGYEEE
-364 ALGAR
+364 GQGGR
-369 GEKSP
+369 REKPASP
-374 PQTAQPDVGLQR
+374 AVQPDVTLQKV
-386 LAAVLAG
+386 AAVLAG
-393 YGVEPRQLTP
+393 YGVELRQLTP
-403 EQLSTLLTLLQS
+403 EQLSTLLTLLQP
-415 LPKGTGRTLECRL
+415 LPKGAGRNL
-428 QARSSMPSQKES
+428 
-440 SFEDREREG
+440 G
-449 GAANVGGADVKKTLE
+449 GAVNVGADIKKTME
-464 EQTQRGDTA
+464 EQVQGGDTA
-473 DARTPSPLLPGR
+473 EPPPPTPSLPEH
-485 PTASTPSSQVQQVL
+485 PTASPASSKVQQVL
-499 SPGFPEPPH
+499 SPGSSELPKAASPP
-508 TSSPLGTSSVLLEKK
+508 TTTVLLEKK
-523 SPLGQSQPTVVGQPS
+523 SPLAQSQPTVAGQPS
-538 ARPSAEEYGYIVTDQ
+538 AQPSAEEYGYIITDQ
-553 KTPESGCGWS
+553 KPLSLAAGV

-585 VGPAV
+585 VGPAL

-600 LSLADVTQQAGLVKS
+600 LSLGDVTQQAGLVKS

-637 AVLPRQ
+637 AVLPRP
-643 ARGISP
+643 AHSTSP

-675 MRHHSRQ
+675 VRQHVRQ
-682 REKERLAA
+682 RDKERLAA

-717 FNRAEGQPE
+717 FNRAEGPPE

-793 AYQAEPNTCATSTGG
+793 AYQAEPNTCATAQGEG
-808 KTTSRRTATPT
+808 NIKKNRHPDFLP
-819 SYPFCADDHARIKL
+819 YDHARIKL

-889 TPLVEDGVKQCDRY
+889 TPLVEDGIKQCDRY

-913 VYEVNLVSEHIWC
+913 IYEVNLVSEHIWC

-972 VSLCSPGC
+972 
-980 PGTHSVDQAGL
+980 
-991 ELRNPPASASQVLG
+991 
-1005 LKVKVNKCYRGRS
+1005 KVNKCYRGRS
-1018 CPIIVHC
+1018 CPVIVHC

-1066 GLVRSKVTVAPCLF
+1066 GLVRSK
-1080 LVDPLPKHSLH
+1080 
-1091 GHHEETN
+1091 
-1098 GSPPLPH
+1098 
-1105 PSGRRPSCQ
+1105 
-1114 MPSTRHPCGDQF
+1114 DQF

>member
-14 GGFGSLRLLVCL
+14 GGLRVLLCL
-26 LLLSGRPGGCSA
+26 LLLGSRLGGCNA

-64 QCQAGVG
+64 QCQVGVG

-106 QHVISQEM
+106 QYVISQEM
-114 ERIPRLRPPEP
+114 ERIPRLRPPEAP
-125 HSRDR
+125 ARDR
-130 VSLCRP
+130 SGLVPRRP
-136 GCPGT
+136 GP
-141 HSVDQAGL
+141 AG
-149 ELRNPPASASQV
+149 ELLLQGIPTGSAPAPQHRLPRPPV
-161 PGLKAC
+161 
-167 TTTCTTTAR
+167 
-176 RDPHVENCCSRDSS
+176 
-190 QMEEGRVDLRYN
+190 
-202 TCCTREE
+202 
-209 SEAGGSLEFKALVV
+209 GGSGAGASSPLSPLQ
-223 YEAELLPPL
+223 AELLPPL
-232 LEHLLMPPQPP
+232 LEHLLLPPQPP
-243 HPALTYEP
+243 HPALSYEP

-266 GGSRG
+266 GSRG
-271 SESSSGVVGVGHL
+271 SESSPGMVSVGPL
-284 SKAEG
+284 PKAEP

-295 SVSKAILGTHSGHS
+295 TASKGMFGAHPGHS
-309 FGDLTGPSPAQ
+309 YGDPPGPPPAQ
-320 LFQDSGLLYMAQEL
+320 LFQESGLLYLAQEL
-334 PVPGRVRAPRLP
+334 QVPSRAQAPRLP
-346 EDGGSSR
+346 EQGGSSR
-353 AEDSSEGREEE
+353 AEDLSEGYDKEGRE
-364 ALGAR
+364 GR
-369 GEKSP
+369 REKPPSP
-374 PQTAQPDVGLQR
+374 AEQPDATLQR

-393 YGVEPRQLTP
+393 YGVELRQLTP
-403 EQLSTLLTLLQS
+403 EQLSTLSTLLQL
-415 LPKGTGRTLECRL
+415 LPKGPGRN
-428 QARSSMPSQKES
+428 P
-440 SFEDREREG
+440 G
-449 GAANVGGADVKKTLE
+449 GVVNIGADVKKTME
-464 EQTQRGDTA
+464 EQVQSIDTA
-473 DARTPSPLLPGR
+473 EPPPVTPSLPGS
-485 PTASTPSSQVQQVL
+485 PTAGPTSNKAQQDLSSG
-499 SPGFPEPPH
+499 SSEPPKAA
-508 TSSPLGTSSVLLEKK
+508 SPPATPILLEKK
-523 SPLGQSQPTVVGQPS
+523 SSLGQSQPTAAGQPS
-538 ARPSAEEYGYIVTDQ
+538 ARPSSEEYGYIVTDQ
-553 KTPESGCGWS
+553 
-563 KLLEILAEHVHM
+563 
-575 SSGSFINISV
+575 NV
-585 VGPAV
+585 VGPAL

-637 AVLPRQ
+637 AVLPRPVHSP
-643 ARGISP
+643 SP

-675 MRHHSRQ
+675 VRQHARQ
-682 REKERLAA
+682 RDKERLAA

-706 LCRQHMATKSL
+706 LCRQHMASKSL
-717 FNRAEGQPE
+717 FNRAEGPPE

-793 AYQAEPNTCATSTGG
+793 AYQAEPNSCATAQGEG
-808 KTTSRRTATPT
+808 NIKKNRHPDFLP
-819 SYPFCADDHARIKL
+819 YDHARIKL

-972 VSLCSPGC
+972 
-980 PGTHSVDQAGL
+980 
-991 ELRNPPASASQVLG
+991 
-1005 LKVKVNKCYRGRS
+1005 KVNKCYRGRS

-1066 GLVRSKVTVAPCLF
+1066 GLVRSK
-1080 LVDPLPKHSLH
+1080 
-1091 GHHEETN
+1091 
-1098 GSPPLPH
+1098 
-1105 PSGRRPSCQ
+1105 
-1114 MPSTRHPCGDQF
+1114 DQF